1 MTGLIIGRFQP
12 FHNGH
17 LQVVRW
23 IAEREQRIII
33 GIGSAQE
40 SHTMSDPFTAG
51 ERYAMIHET
60 LKTEVAREL
69 FIVPMEDLN
78 RNSLWVAH
86 VLSLSPSFDRV
97 YTNNPL
103 VKELFEEYASG
114 KEVVCPPIFKR
125 KVLTGRKIRELM
137 LEGKDWKSY
146 VPAAVADV
154 IERVDGVQRIRSIA
168 GSDEVES

>member
-1 MTGLIIGRFQP
+1 MAGLMIGRFQP

-17 LQVVRW
+17 LQVIRW
-23 IAEREQRIII
+23 IAEREEQIII

-51 ERYAMIHET
+51 ERYEMVHEA
-60 LKTEVAREL
+60 LKNEGIGEL

-86 VLSLSPSFDRV
+86 VISLSPSFDSV

-103 VKELFEEYASG
+103 VQELFEEYAPV
-114 KEVVCPPIFKR
+114 KKVVSPPTFKR
-125 KVLTGRKIRELM
+125 KVLTGRKIREFM
-137 LEGKDWKSY
+137 VEGKDWRSY
-146 VPAAVADV
+146 VPGAVADV
-154 IERVDGVQRIRSIA
+154 IERVDGVERIRNIA